1 MREQITAEWAK
12 KTAES
17 ILGEKI
23 QNQIGV
29 CLDAIENAVRQN
41 KMSCSIGIYANAFV
55 IKELNKRGFSV
66 KQYDDQ
72 LDGTYLTI
80 SW

>member
-23 QNQIGV
+23 QKQIGV
-29 CLDAIENAVRQN
+29 CLDAI
-41 KMSCSIGIYANAFV
+41 
-55 IKELNKRGFSV
+55 
-66 KQYDDQ
+66 
-72 LDGTYLTI
+72 
-80 SW
+80 